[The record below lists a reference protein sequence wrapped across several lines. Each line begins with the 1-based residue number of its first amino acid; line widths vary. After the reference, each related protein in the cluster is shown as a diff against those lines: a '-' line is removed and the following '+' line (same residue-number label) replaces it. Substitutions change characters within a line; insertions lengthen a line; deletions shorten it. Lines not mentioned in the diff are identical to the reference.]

1 MGILKTVG
9 NIYFVY
15 QFLKKL
21 VTPFE
26 KTKAFALGIIDE
38 KGKLLKRKRD
48 LETQEEKDSYTLSDR
63 LIWNLKRLL
72 GKIPGGKSRIASYAA
87 ALWLIKESNNNQYH
101 INPEKIEQDFVKYLE
116 DLENETLTESVFNEV
131 NDSVM
136 VGILQAY
143 DESDGKKRKFDKLVK
158 KYTGLTSSQ
167 LNKPD
172 VKALIKQLEFH
183 EDAPANASGISSNT
197 GTQNPNMAFQDPI
210 LGKKKK
216 KKKPVI
222 TRFAG
227 VECFEVN
234 PDVFERSRWGK
245 RKYTRYEKYVGHDE
259 VGQAIREYGRKFPT
273 RPLILKNNI
282 TGAMLYLKYGRK

>member
-1 MGILKTVG
+1 M
-9 NIYFVY
+9 
-15 QFLKKL
+15 

-26 KTKAFALGIIDE
+26 KTKAFELGIIDE

-87 ALWLIKESNNNQYH
+87 ALWLIKESNNNEYH

-143 DESDGKKRKFDKLVK
+143 DESGGNKKKFDKLVK
-158 KYTGLTSSQ
+158 KYTGFT
-167 LNKPD
+167 
-172 VKALIKQLEFH
+172 
-183 EDAPANASGISSNT
+183 
-197 GTQNPNMAFQDPI
+197 
-210 LGKKKK
+210 
-216 KKKPVI
+216 
-222 TRFAG
+222 
-227 VECFEVN
+227 
-234 PDVFERSRWGK
+234 
-245 RKYTRYEKYVGHDE
+245 
-259 VGQAIREYGRKFPT
+259 
-273 RPLILKNNI
+273 
-282 TGAMLYLKYGRK
+282 

>member
-21 VTPFE
+21 VTPFD

-38 KGKLLKRKRD
+38 KGKLLKKKRD

-87 ALWLIKESNNNQYH
+87 ALWLIKESNNNEYH

-116 DLENETLTESVFNEV
+116 DLENETLTESIFNEV

-158 KYTGLTSSQ
+158 KYTGFTSSQ

-183 EDAPANASGISSNT
+183 EDAPANAMGIGGDGSQ
-197 GTQNPNMAFQDPI
+197 GAIQFQDPI

-259 VGQAIREYGRKFPT
+259 VGQSIREYGRKFPT

-282 TGAMLYLKYGRK
+282 TGAMLYLKYGGK

>member
-1 MGILKTVG
+1 MAGILKTVG

-26 KTKAFALGIIDE
+26 KPNAFELGIIDK

-87 ALWLIKESNNNQYH
+87 ALWLIRESNNNKYH
-101 INPEKIEQDFVKYLE
+101 IDPEKIEQDFVRYLE
-116 DLENETLTESVFNEV
+116 DLENETLAESVFNEV

-143 DESDGKKRKFDKLVK
+143 DESDGNKKKFDKLVK
-158 KYTGLTSSQ
+158 KYTGLSSSH
-167 LNKPD
+167 LSKPD

-183 EDAPANASGISSNT
+183 EDAPANAMGVGGDGSQGAIK
-197 GTQNPNMAFQDPI
+197 FQDPI

-227 VECFEVN
+227 NECFEVN
-234 PDVFERSRWGK
+234 PDVFEKSRWGK
-245 RKYTRYEKYVGHDE
+245 RKYARYENYVGNDE
-259 VGQAIREYGRKFPT
+259 VGEAIREYGRKFPT
-273 RPLILKNNI
+273 RPLILKNNV

>member
-26 KTKAFALGIIDE
+26 KTKAFELGIIDK

-87 ALWLIKESNNNQYH
+87 ALWLIKESNNNEYH

-143 DESDGKKRKFDKLVK
+143 DESDGNKRKFDKLVK

-197 GTQNPNMAFQDPI
+197 GTQNPNMAFQDPV

-216 KKKPVI
+216 KPVM

-227 VECFEVN
+227 SECFEVN

-245 RKYTRYEKYVGHDE
+245 RKYTRYEKYVGNDE
-259 VGQAIREYGRKFPT
+259 IGQAIREYGRKFPT
-273 RPLILKNNI
+273 RPLILKNNV

>member
-26 KTKAFALGIIDE
+26 KTKAFELGIIDE

-87 ALWLIKESNNNQYH
+87 ALWLIKESNNNEYH

-143 DESDGKKRKFDKLVK
+143 DESGGNKKKFDKLVK
-158 KYTGLTSSQ
+158 KYTGFTRSQ
-167 LNKPD
+167 LSKPD

-183 EDAPANASGISSNT
+183 EDAPANAMGVGGDGSQGEIK
-197 GTQNPNMAFQDPI
+197 FQDPI

-216 KKKPVI
+216 KKKSII

-245 RKYTRYEKYVGHDE
+245 RKYTRYEKYVGNDE
-259 VGQAIREYGRKFPT
+259 IGQAIREYGRKFPT

>member
-26 KTKAFALGIIDE
+26 KTKAFELGIIDK

-87 ALWLIKESNNNQYH
+87 ALWLIKESNNNEYH

-143 DESDGKKRKFDKLVK
+143 DESGGNKKKFDKLVK
-158 KYTGLTSSQ
+158 KYTGFTRSQ
-167 LNKPD
+167 LSKPD

-183 EDAPANASGISSNT
+183 EDAPANAMGVGGDGSQGEIK
-197 GTQNPNMAFQDPI
+197 FQDPV

-216 KKKPVI
+216 KKPII

-234 PDVFERSRWGK
+234 PAVFERSRWGK
-245 RKYTRYEKYVGHDE
+245 RKYTRYEKYVGNDE
-259 VGQAIREYGRKFPT
+259 IGQAIREYGRKFPT
-273 RPLILKNNI
+273 RPLILKNNV

>member
-1 MGILKTVG
+1 
-9 NIYFVY
+9 
-15 QFLKKL
+15 
-21 VTPFE
+21 
-26 KTKAFALGIIDE
+26 
-38 KGKLLKRKRD
+38 
-48 LETQEEKDSYTLSDR
+48 
-63 LIWNLKRLL
+63 
-72 GKIPGGKSRIASYAA
+72 
-87 ALWLIKESNNNQYH
+87 
-101 INPEKIEQDFVKYLE
+101 
-116 DLENETLTESVFNEV
+116 
-131 NDSVM
+131 M

-143 DESDGKKRKFDKLVK
+143 DESDGKKKKFDKLVK

-183 EDAPANASGISSNT
+183 EDAPANAMGVGGDGSQGEIK
-197 GTQNPNMAFQDPI
+197 FQDPV

-216 KKKPVI
+216 KKKPII

-234 PDVFERSRWGK
+234 PAVFERSRWGK
-245 RKYTRYEKYVGHDE
+245 RKYTRYEKYVGNDE
-259 VGQAIREYGRKFPT
+259 IGQAIREYGRKFPT

>member
-1 MGILKTVG
+1 MAGILKTVG

-26 KTKAFALGIIDE
+26 KTKAFELGIIDE
-38 KGKLLKRKRD
+38 KGKLLKRKKD
-48 LETQEEKDSYTLSDR
+48 LKTQEEKDSYTLSDR

-87 ALWLIKESNNNQYH
+87 ALWLIKESNNNEYH

-143 DESDGKKRKFDKLVK
+143 DESGGNKKKFDKLVK
-158 KYTGLTSSQ
+158 KYTGFTRSQ
-167 LNKPD
+167 LSKPD

-183 EDAPANASGISSNT
+183 EDAPANAMGVGGDGSQGEIK
-197 GTQNPNMAFQDPI
+197 FQDPV

-216 KKKPVI
+216 KKNPVI

-245 RKYTRYEKYVGHDE
+245 RKYTRYEKYVGNDE
-259 VGQAIREYGRKFPT
+259 IGQSIREYGRKFPT
-273 RPLILKNNI
+273 RPLILKNNV

>member
-26 KTKAFALGIIDE
+26 KTKAFELGIIDK

-87 ALWLIKESNNNQYH
+87 ALWLIKESNNNEYH

-183 EDAPANASGISSNT
+183 EDAPANAMGVGGDGSQGEIK
-197 GTQNPNMAFQDPI
+197 FQDPV
-210 LGKKKK
+210 LGKTKKK
-216 KKKPVI
+216 KKKPII

-234 PDVFERSRWGK
+234 PAVFERSRWGK
-245 RKYTRYEKYVGHDE
+245 RKYTRYEKYVGNDE
-259 VGQAIREYGRKFPT
+259 IGQAIREYGRKFPT

>member
-1 MGILKTVG
+1 MAGILKTVG

-26 KTKAFALGIIDE
+26 KTKAFELGIIDK

-87 ALWLIKESNNNQYH
+87 ALWLIREGNNNKYH
-101 INPEKIEQDFVKYLE
+101 IDPEKIEQDFVRYLE
-116 DLENETLTESVFNEV
+116 DLENETLTESVFHEV
-131 NDSVM
+131 SDSVM

-143 DESDGKKRKFDKLVK
+143 DESDGNKKKFDKLVK
-158 KYTGLTSSQ
+158 KYTGLSRSH
-167 LNKPD
+167 LSKPD

-183 EDAPANASGISSNT
+183 EDAPANAMGVGGDGSQGAIK
-197 GTQNPNMAFQDPI
+197 FQDPI

-227 VECFEVN
+227 NECFEVN
-234 PDVFERSRWGK
+234 PDVFEKSRWGK
-245 RKYTRYEKYVGHDE
+245 RKYARYENYVGNDE
-259 VGQAIREYGRKFPT
+259 VGEAIREYGRKFPT
-273 RPLILKNNI
+273 RPLILKNNV
-282 TGAMLYLKYGRK
+282 TGAMLYLKYGRE

>member
-1 MGILKTVG
+1 MGVLKTVG

-26 KTKAFALGIIDE
+26 KTKAFELGIIDK

-87 ALWLIKESNNNQYH
+87 ALWLIRESNNNEYH

-183 EDAPANASGISSNT
+183 EDAPANAMGVGGDGSQGEIK
-197 GTQNPNMAFQDPI
+197 FQDPV

-216 KKKPVI
+216 KNPVI

-227 VECFEVN
+227 SECFEVN

-245 RKYTRYEKYVGHDE
+245 RKYTRYEKYVGNDE
-259 VGQAIREYGRKFPT
+259 IGQAIREYGRKFPT
-273 RPLILKNNI
+273 RPLILKNNV